1 MAGFGIHGA
10 RDDTTGSS
18 YNGPMFHPYQL
29 FVGLRYMRAKRR
41 NQFVSFI
48 SVISMAGIAVG
59 VMALVTVLSVMNG
72 FEMELRDRVLGM
84 TAHATIADFD
94 ERLDDWQGVRAA
106 ALAHPEVT
114 GAAPYVQGEGMITFR
129 SDMSGTLIRGVDP
142 LLESEVAEIADNMVA
157 GELSDLVGGEWRIV
171 LGSSLARAL
180 AVGTGDRVVLMVPQA
195 TVTPAGIWPRHRAFT
210 VSGLFEVGM
219 HEYDRSLAI
228 IHLDDASTLYGL
240 RGGVSGVRLRMVDMM
255 RAPWVAREVAAT
267 LPGSQFVNDWTR
279 QHVNLFRAIRTE
291 KTVMFVILAL
301 IVGVAAFNIVST
313 LVMVVTDKQADIA
326 ILRTL
331 GATPRAIMAVFMV
344 QGSVIGVVGT
354 FVGIVA
360 GVALAANVETV
371 VPLIERLLGFQ
382 VLPADIYYIS
392 TLPSDLRV
400 ADVVRIGFVS
410 LTLSLISTIYP
421 AWRASRTLPAE
432 ALRYE

>member
-1 MAGFGIHGA
+1 MAVFDVHGA

-41 NQFVSFI
+41 NHFISFI
-48 SVISMAGIAVG
+48 SAISMAGIAVG
-59 VMALVTVLSVMNG
+59 VMALITVLSVMNG
-72 FEMELRDRVLGM
+72 FEMELRDRVLAM

-94 ERLDDWQGVRAA
+94 ERLDDWPAVRTA
-106 ALAHPEVT
+106 ALTHPEVT
-114 GAAPYVQGEGMITFR
+114 GAAPYVQGEGMITFG

-142 LLESEVAEIADNMVA
+142 VLEREVSEIADKMVSGRLDDLEA
-157 GELSDLVGGEWRIV
+157 GAWRIV

-180 AVGTGDRVVLMVPQA
+180 GVGPGDRVVLMVPQA

-210 VSGLFEVGM
+210 VAGLFEVGM

-228 IHLDDASTLYGL
+228 IHVGDASALYGL

-255 RAPWVAREVAAT
+255 RAPWVAREVAST
-267 LPGSQFVNDWTR
+267 LPGSQYVNDWTR

-331 GATPRAIMAVFMV
+331 GATPRSVMAVFMV

-354 FVGIVA
+354 VVGMFA
-360 GVALAANVETV
+360 GIALAANVDTV
-371 VPLIERLLGFQ
+371 VPLIERVLGFQ

-392 TLPSDLRV
+392 SLPSDLRA
-400 ADVVRIGFVS
+400 ADVVRIGLVA
-410 LTLSLISTIYP
+410 LSLSLLSTIYP